1 MNPVTLKLW
10 YKSNVAFFFFS
21 FYEVGITFR
30 FWSAICIPQKIWW
43 EKKRK
48 KKKTNVWGRI
58 ALNEVLQIAIEWKT
72 FEKN

>member
-1 MNPVTLKLW
+1 MRLELLSVFDQQF
-10 YKSNVAFFFFS
+10 AFRKKFG
-21 FYEVGITFR
+21 E
-30 FWSAICIPQKIWW
+30 K
-43 EKKRK
+43 KKRK